1 VANAVSHGGCFFIS
15 RMVSLAWYARR
26 WPVMRALLQSL
37 PKIAEI
43 SDISSVTRRCLEV
56 TPDDKAVAKLLDK
69 AERSIKAAEAK
80 QKKMFGKMFG

>member
-1 VANAVSHGGCFFIS
+1 
-15 RMVSLAWYARR
+15 MVCAR
-26 WPVMRALLQSL
+26 WPVMRVFCFIAAQELQTCL
-37 PKIAEI
+37 IL
-43 SDISSVTRRCLEV
+43 SVARRCLEV

>member
-1 VANAVSHGGCFFIS
+1 MSVA
-15 RMVSLAWYARR
+15 
-26 WPVMRALLQSL
+26 
-37 PKIAEI
+37 
-43 SDISSVTRRCLEV
+43 RRCLEV

>member
-1 VANAVSHGGCFFIS
+1 MSVVA
-15 RMVSLAWYARR
+15 
-26 WPVMRALLQSL
+26 
-37 PKIAEI
+37 
-43 SDISSVTRRCLEV
+43 RRCLEV